1 MITYNWNCKTV
12 DVYLQSQGET
22 NVVYNVHWIV
32 TGVSEE
38 LDVNEKPYL
47 ATSIGTQKVLIDP
60 DTDFIAFEDLTN
72 EIVVEWTK
80 NAIGEEQ
87 LQKIEE
93 DIAYKIDELVNP
105 TSITMTIEN

>member
-12 DVYLQSQGET
+12 DVYLQSEGET

-38 LDVNEKPYL
+38 LDSNEKPYL
-47 ATSIGTQKVLIDP
+47 STSIGTQTVLIDP
-60 DTDFIAFEDLTN
+60 DTYFIAFEDLTN

-80 NAIGEEQ
+80 NAIGEKQ
-87 LQKIEE
+87 LKKIEE
-93 DIAYKIDELVNP
+93 DIAYEINELVSP

>member
-12 DVYLQSQGET
+12 DVYLQSEGET

-38 LDVNEKPYL
+38 LDANEKPYL
-47 ATSIGTQKVLIDP
+47 ATSIGTQIVLIDP
-60 DTDFIAFEDLTN
+60 DTDFIDFEDLTN

-93 DIAYKIDELVNP
+93 HISYQINELVNP